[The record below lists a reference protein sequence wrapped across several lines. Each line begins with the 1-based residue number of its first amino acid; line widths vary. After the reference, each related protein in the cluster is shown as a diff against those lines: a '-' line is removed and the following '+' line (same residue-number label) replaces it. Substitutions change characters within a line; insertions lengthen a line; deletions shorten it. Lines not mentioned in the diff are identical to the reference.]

1 MIKMPEILVFWL
13 TDFLTLSIQTLKVLY
28 NYIINHINIYTN
40 ADIKKCQL
48 SIVIVYKTMHHKDLT
63 YF

>member
-40 ADIKKCQL
+40 ADIKKCQSL
-48 SIVIVYKTMHHKDLT
+48 QYIKLCITRI
-63 YF
+63 